1 MKMPSFDSHRQTQ
14 MLMPIGIF
22 SSYFFNDGTCGHV
35 NGSKALTVG
44 MADLFPLRECVK
56 VFK

>member
-1 MKMPSFDSHRQTQ
+1 MPSFDSPRQTQ
-14 MLMPIGIF
+14 MLMPISLF
-22 SSYFFNDGTCGHV
+22 SSYFLNDGTCGHV